1 MWYMWAVTSM
11 TSLSKETLA
20 KQYEVVIHYPLILRV
35 NHFQVYKLL
44 RNLNNTLW
52 FLLLLQVRR
61 RTANG
66 YIDSSHVM
74 QIGNKR
80 QSEDFLFT
88 YMGTNPEND
97 NYTNLEYTSSPST
110 SRPRVVSQRNADL
123 LHFWY
128 KVIGYIKLN
137 SI

>member
-1 MWYMWAVTSM
+1 MM
-11 TSLSKETLA
+11 
-20 KQYEVVIHYPLILRV
+20 I
-35 NHFQVYKLL
+35 VYYV
-44 RNLNNTLW
+44 
-52 FLLLLQVRR
+52 LLQVRR

-74 QIGNKR
+74 QFGNKR

-97 NYTNLEYTSSPST
+97 NYTYLEYTSSPST
-110 SRPRVVSQRNADL
+110 LRPNVVSQRNADL

-128 KVIGYIKLN
+128 KVIGYI
-137 SI
+137 SS